1 MMKSVNKQQGVA
13 LVVSLLLLVAITL
26 LALSGIKRTT
36 LQEKMTSNLYDKQLT
51 QQQVEAALL
60 EAERRLNVLDP
71 TVLPFVFA
79 IPAANQVDRWTLN
92 NPGAPGWQNAAAMN
106 NGMANAATYIVEY
119 MGNWPDPDFP
129 DCNSSTTPPKGCLS
143 PTFRITARTQDTD
156 GRAAMI
162 MQTIWR
168 R

>member
-1 MMKSVNKQQGVA
+1 MHTSHFKQKGVA

-26 LALSGIKRTT
+26 LALSSIKRTT
-36 LQEKMTSNLYDKQLT
+36 LQEKMTANLYDKQLT

-71 TVLPFVFA
+71 VALAFVFP
-79 IPAANQVDRWTLN
+79 IPAATQVDRWTLA
-92 NPGAPGWQNAAAMN
+92 NPGAPNWQNASAIN
-106 NGMANAATYIVEY
+106 VGMANPASYIVEY
-119 MGNWPDPDFP
+119 MGDWPDPDFP
-129 DCNSSTTPPKGCLS
+129 DCDSATTPPRGCLS
-143 PTFRITARTQDTD
+143 PTFRITARTQDDD
-156 GRAAMI
+156 GRAAVI